1 MKYQKYYLR
10 IILAI
15 FMGAI
20 SQPLISGAFLILNE
34 IYEDSKIKHSLLC
47 FLGIVVLGL
56 LFAFLSHCLKSY
68 VKNEIASDLRI
79 RSLDEIVHR
88 SIGEFRQK
96 PSSDYINDVL
106 KKVDIWRESYLLSKW
121 NIAENAIQI
130 IVIFAIEFYIN
141 TYLGIALGI
150 FLVPM
155 ILNNILF
162 PKVIQKRYQEL
173 LQYDNRLI
181 AQIKE
186 IFEGIESIKYLQCEN
201 RFVQKSIHVVRKYKE
216 QVQKL
221 EYLVNCSGG
230 VANIGVTLSQ
240 TGSILIGLWL
250 WKEGTIQLGSL
261 ITTIQ
266 FSMCVNEPV
275 VNYIN
280 ALVEYRSTKYLNKEF
295 TANLNR
301 IDHREKCALQKINN
315 VSMLELKNIS
325 FRYANQ
331 NQDILFGLN
340 AVFER
345 GKKYL
350 IIGESGAGK
359 STIFRLLLGELNGWK
374 GEYFIDTVPIQ
385 KVDSVWDHISYVPQK
400 VFLFQDTIK
409 NNIDIL
415 ERHSF
420 EKVSEVIEKVKLSK
434 LIESKEQGMDSIID
448 EEEALVSGG
457 ERARIGLARA
467 LLEEKEII
475 LIDELLANLDS
486 NIAFELE
493 QMILNIQDK
502 IVIHVSHKSSPE
514 LKNRYDVI
522 YELKEHKLMKVQ

>member
-34 IYEDSKIKHSLLC
+34 IYEDRKIKHSLMC

-173 LQYDNRLI
+173 LQYDNRLNCCRL
-181 AQIKE
+181 QICRSSMMY
-186 IFEGIESIKYLQCEN
+186 IFIYDKG
-201 RFVQKSIHVVRKYKE
+201 
-216 QVQKL
+216 
-221 EYLVNCSGG
+221 
-230 VANIGVTLSQ
+230 
-240 TGSILIGLWL
+240 
-250 WKEGTIQLGSL
+250 
-261 ITTIQ
+261 
-266 FSMCVNEPV
+266 
-275 VNYIN
+275 
-280 ALVEYRSTKYLNKEF
+280 RS
-295 TANLNR
+295 
-301 IDHREKCALQKINN
+301 
-315 VSMLELKNIS
+315 
-325 FRYANQ
+325 
-331 NQDILFGLN
+331 
-340 AVFER
+340 
-345 GKKYL
+345 
-350 IIGESGAGK
+350 
-359 STIFRLLLGELNGWK
+359 
-374 GEYFIDTVPIQ
+374 
-385 KVDSVWDHISYVPQK
+385 
-400 VFLFQDTIK
+400 
-409 NNIDIL
+409 
-415 ERHSF
+415 
-420 EKVSEVIEKVKLSK
+420 
-434 LIESKEQGMDSIID
+434 
-448 EEEALVSGG
+448 
-457 ERARIGLARA
+457 
-467 LLEEKEII
+467 
-475 LIDELLANLDS
+475 
-486 NIAFELE
+486 
-493 QMILNIQDK
+493 
-502 IVIHVSHKSSPE
+502 
-514 LKNRYDVI
+514 
-522 YELKEHKLMKVQ
+522 